1 MENRYKELEHV
12 AKRYYRDSGY
22 CSVIA
27 LAVCCDLKF
36 GKARKAMERGGRS
49 NGRGVN
55 MTMIRNGLAEFGF
68 EGKLVY
74 DVKPCTMTTV
84 ARQLDSSKTYM
95 VFVNGHVAAVKGGM
109 VQDWTEGRRHK
120 VQCIWEIVKA
130 A

>member
-1 MENRYKELEHV
+1 MENRYEELKHV
-12 AKRYYRDSGY
+12 ANRYYHDKGY

-27 LAVCCDLKF
+27 LAVCCNLKF

-49 NGRGVN
+49 TGRGVN

-68 EGKLVY
+68 EGKALWEF
-74 DVKPCTMTTV
+74 KSCTMSTV

-95 VFVNGHVAAVKGGM
+95 VFVNGHVAAVKDGI

-120 VQCIWEIVKA
+120 VKCIWEIVKA